1 MPENNR
7 ITDPLDELIN
17 RHRAAMGEET
27 TTTEP
32 SGFSIDLNEKVDEIS
47 SPAKDKKEFVVNYGD
62 DDLKAEIE
70 EEDRAYEESRRKAYE
85 ENAAKVAELKSR
97 TNALPP
103 QPHNKEEEARDI
115 QFQADKLAIV
125 TTMVN
130 RVVAKYH
137 IIEGGIPDERSSDG
151 RILERRAVM
160 GELMDMYHA
169 DGDVITPEFENMIL
183 SNWMLPS
190 GITAKDSIDAYG
202 RIVSSNELKEDYT
215 NSSQSSTVETPDDEP
230 ENTTTVE
237 TGTKEPNKEAPTINI
252 TVEKN
257 TPVTINVDESFA
269 AETVNTKELNV
280 YVKEVSDIELRASTI
295 IENSEQEGIISAY
308 DSGLHDVPITL
319 PLSAYR
325 CVLRPINWFDFIKL
339 AAPVSDNPSDVE
351 LRKWSVIYDHIKN
364 VSIGDFKDFE
374 DFLKKTK
381 YQDRELL
388 MWALLV
394 ATADDEEPISF
405 TCGNPKCK
413 NSIKCKYNPRLL
425 VHLDEKL
432 IPAHYQKTHDV
443 VRGEEAVDHWNHV
456 NGKRKRYQLP
466 STGIIVEINEPSA
479 YEFITIRLP
488 LIQNL
493 YKKYDPDGKMQ
504 DLKSEDPRMA
514 EFDYLS
520 ANALFISAMTIVKG
534 NKEYRYTK
542 WEDIERIITT
552 SLDSV
557 DSSILLKLI
566 QQVRMTTSP
575 VTFYIENVKCPVCG
589 RNEPK
594 VPITDIGQ
602 TLLFQISQRLN
613 SIEINLKELD

>member
-1 MPENNR
+1 MSENNR
-7 ITDPLDELIN
+7 HTDPLDDLIN
-17 RHRAAMGEET
+17 RHKVAMGEET
-27 TTTEP
+27 IQNETSNP
-32 SGFSIDLNEKVDEIS
+32 SIDLNEKVDEIL
-47 SPAKDKKEFVVNYGD
+47 SPDKDEKSFVVDYGD
-62 DDLKAEIE
+62 DDLKNEIE
-70 EEDRAYEESRRKAYE
+70 EEERIYAEARKRAYAEERERLAD
-85 ENAAKVAELKSR
+85 LKKPK
-97 TNALPP
+97 NDLPP
-103 QPHNKEEEARDI
+103 QPHNRELEERDV

-130 RVVAKYH
+130 KVVAKYRLV
-137 IIEGGIPDERSSDG
+137 EGGIPDEGSSDG
-151 RILERRAVM
+151 QIMGKRAVM
-160 GELMDMYHA
+160 GELVDMYHEN
-169 DGDVITPEFENMIL
+169 GDVITPEFEDMIL

-190 GITAKDSIDAYG
+190 GVTAKVSLESYG
-202 RIVSSNELKEDYT
+202 KIMSSTEPSEDYT
-215 NSSQSSTVETPDDEP
+215 NS
-230 ENTTTVE
+230 TTTADNVPTNTPE
-237 TGTKEPNKEAPTINI
+237 EATTVDTEAKEPNKEAPTINI

-269 AETVNTKELNV
+269 AETVTTKELNV

-308 DSGLHDVPITL
+308 DSGLHDVPVTL

-364 VSIGDFKDFE
+364 SSIGEFKDFE
-374 DFLKKTK
+374 QFLQKTK

-394 ATADDEEPISF
+394 ATADEEEPISF

-413 NSIKCKYNPRLL
+413 NSIKCNYIPRSL
-425 VHLDEKL
+425 VHIDEEL
-432 IPAHYQKTHDV
+432 VPSHYYKTHDV
-443 VRGEEAVDHWNHV
+443 ARGEEAIKHWNQV

-493 YKKYDPDGKMQ
+493 YKRYDPDGKMT
-504 DLKSEDPRMA
+504 DLKSDDPRMA

-520 ANALFISAMTIVKG
+520 ANALFISAMTIVKD

-575 VTFYIENVKCPVCG
+575 VSFYIENVKCPVCG